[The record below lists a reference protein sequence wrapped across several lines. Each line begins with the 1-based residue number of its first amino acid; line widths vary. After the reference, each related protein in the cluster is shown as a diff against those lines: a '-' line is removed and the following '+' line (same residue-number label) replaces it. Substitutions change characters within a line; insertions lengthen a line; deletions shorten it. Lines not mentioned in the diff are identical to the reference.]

1 MINVMRWFIA
11 LAVLGLILASCTG
24 GDGDGEPARSAAAPV
39 ATPTAAPSQ
48 TTTPTPTAT
57 PSPTAT
63 QVATPTSTATPAPT
77 PTEAPSPTPTATPP
91 TAPTATRTF
100 AAPQSRLIEGL
111 VLWPNGSGLP
121 WVRVWLW
128 GGSPESSKFTTT
140 SSNGRF
146 SLTHGEGAFT
156 LIVYIPDAEAYVGWY
171 SEDSPGGFTTQ
182 RERATVFRLDGRYST
197 QIEIRLPVHPLQLP
211 PAMSSDTA
219 AGVPVP
225 DASPAP
231 TPSARPRPTPS
242 PRIPRIQGT
251 VLGPD
256 GQPGRGIAMWLL
268 DGSTDGYNF
277 LKFAQVSSDG
287 TFGIVHGD
295 GTFTI
300 QVWIWQ
306 EERGRRS
313 VGWYGG
319 ERGFTTDRE
328 QATVIV
334 VDGADVTDIEIRLPA
349 GSRGTVLDSDG
360 EPATGIGFWLWG
372 GSTDNSGWGVSAA
385 DGTFYIVHQDGTF
398 ILRVHIRKDDAWH
411 HIGWYGG
418 ETGFT
423 TDREQATVIGLDG
436 ADVTGI
442 EIRLPPDPADLP
454 AADSAPPGS
463 DRL

>member
-1 MINVMRWFIA
+1 MINVMRWLTT

-128 GGSPESSKFTTT
+128 GGSPETSKFTTT

-182 RERATVFRLDGRYST
+182 RERATVFRLDGSV
-197 QIEIRLPVHPLQLP
+197 LHPNR
-211 PAMSSDTA
+211 DTA
-219 AGVPVP
+219 SG
-225 DASPAP
+225 SPPP
-231 TPSARPRPTPS
+231 TPSRH
-242 PRIPRIQGT
+242 
-251 VLGPD
+251 VLGH
-256 GQPGRGIAMWLL
+256 R
-268 DGSTDGYNF
+268 
-277 LKFAQVSSDG
+277 
-287 TFGIVHGD
+287 
-295 GTFTI
+295 
-300 QVWIWQ
+300 
-306 EERGRRS
+306 RGR
-313 VGWYGG
+313 
-319 ERGFTTDRE
+319 
-328 QATVIV
+328 AC
-334 VDGADVTDIEIRLPA
+334 P
-349 GSRGTVLDSDG
+349 
-360 EPATGIGFWLWG
+360 
-372 GSTDNSGWGVSAA
+372 
-385 DGTFYIVHQDGTF
+385 
-398 ILRVHIRKDDAWH
+398 
-411 HIGWYGG
+411 
-418 ETGFT
+418 
-423 TDREQATVIGLDG
+423 
-436 ADVTGI
+436 
-442 EIRLPPDPADLP
+442 
-454 AADSAPPGS
+454 
-463 DRL
+463 